1 MAGDSEKRTPWWN
14 QEVKEAIRAKKDAFK
29 AWLQDRSS
37 SNLQSR
43 YTEARKAATSAV
55 KKSKEKSWEE
65 LGRRLDSNYF
75 SANKVFWQTI
85 RRLRGKRS
93 SITYSIKDSD
103 GNILTDENEILSRWR
118 EYFEDLLN
126 PVKASTRDTHE
137 VTHLREDEVFTA
149 AAEVAT
155 AIKGIKSGKAAGE
168 DEIRPEML
176 KALTGEGI
184 LWLTR
189 VCQVAWKLGKTP
201 RDWQTGV
208 IIPIF
213 KKGDRK
219 QCTNYRG
226 ISLLSLPGKVYAK
239 CLERKCREIVESKLE
254 DGQCG
259 FRPGRSTTDQIFTL
273 KQIFEKSWE
282 FGKDLFACF
291 VDLEKVY
298 DRVPRDKLWKV
309 LQEYGVD
316 GQLLRAIKSFYCRPE
331 VCVRVNGKQSKPF
344 HVGVGLRQGCVLS
357 PLLFIVYMNWI
368 DKCSQAD
375 ECATIGNCKI
385 SRLLFADDLV
395 LLSSTESGL
404 QRALNS
410 FADACNTAGM
420 KISTAKTEVLHLS
433 TNPDQCVLQVNGATL
448 KQVEKFK
455 YLGVAFTSDGRQDE
469 ELDTR
474 IGKASAVMR
483 ALHDSVVM
491 KRELSKKAKL
501 SIFKAVFVPILT
513 YGHESWVMTERM
525 RSQVQASEMRF
536 LRRIEGVT
544 LFNKVRSS
552 EIRKSLNIEPL
563 LLRIERSQL
572 RWFGHVSRMPQE
584 RLPKQASHAKANGR
598 RPVGRPRT
606 RWTDYIEDLG
616 WNRLGLRP
624 SEMMEVMEDRKV
636 WRLNLELL
644 PPQPSRK
651 SGQ

>member
-1 MAGDSEKRTPWWN
+1 M
-14 QEVKEAIRAKKDAFK
+14 
-29 AWLQDRSS
+29 
-37 SNLQSR
+37 
-43 YTEARKAATSAV
+43 AV

-65 LGRRLDSNYF
+65 FGRRLDFNYF

-85 RRLRGKRS
+85 RRLRDKRS
-93 SITYSIKDSD
+93 SIK
-103 GNILTDENEILSRWR
+103 R
-118 EYFEDLLN
+118 
-126 PVKASTRDTHE
+126 STK
-137 VTHLREDEVFTA
+137 EVFT

-176 KALTGEGI
+176 QALTGEGI

-189 VCQVAWKLGKTP
+189 VCQGAWKLGKTP
-201 RDWQTGV
+201 RYWQTGV
-208 IIPIF
+208 IILIF

-239 CLERKCREIVESKLE
+239 CLERNCREIVESKLE

-282 FGKDLFACF
+282 YGKDLFACF
-291 VDLEKVY
+291 IDLEKAY
-298 DRVPRDKLWKV
+298 NRVPRDKLWKV
-309 LQEYGVD
+309 LQEYGVN
-316 GQLLRAIKSFYCRPE
+316 GQLLRAIKSFDCRPDA
-331 VCVRVNGKQSKPF
+331 CVRVNVKQLKPF

-375 ECATIGNCKI
+375 EYATIGNCKI

-410 FADACNTAGM
+410 FADACYTAGM
-420 KISTAKTEVLHLS
+420 KISTTKTEVLHLS
-433 TNPDQCVLQVNGATL
+433 RNPNQCVLQVNGATL

-455 YLGVAFTSDGRQDE
+455 YLGVTFTSDGRQDE
-469 ELDTR
+469 ELNTR

-483 ALHDSVVM
+483 ALHYLVVV

-501 SIFKAVFVPILT
+501 SVFKAVFVPILT
-513 YGHESWVMTERM
+513 YGHESLVMTERM
-525 RSQVQASEMRF
+525 RSHVQASEMWFFPRN
-536 LRRIEGVT
+536 RRNYGT

-552 EIRKSLNIEPL
+552 EIRKSLNIDEIL
-563 LLRIERSQL
+563 LHFSEL
-572 RWFGHVSRMPQE
+572 
-584 RLPKQASHAKANGR
+584 K
-598 RPVGRPRT
+598 
-606 RWTDYIEDLG
+606 DLS
-616 WNRLGLRP
+616 LDGLA
-624 SEMMEVMEDRKV
+624 M
-636 WRLNLELL
+636 
-644 PPQPSRK
+644 
-651 SGQ
+651 